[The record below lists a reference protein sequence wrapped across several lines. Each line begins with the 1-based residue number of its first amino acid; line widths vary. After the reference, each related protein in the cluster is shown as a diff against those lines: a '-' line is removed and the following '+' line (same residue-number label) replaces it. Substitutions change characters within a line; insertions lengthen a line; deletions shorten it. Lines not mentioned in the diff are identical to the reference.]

1 MQADNEET
9 LQMSKKLRIHVNNGG
24 YIMSETPINLNK
36 NEGPQSAAIRKAI
49 ELKRAKQEEYLEN
62 ELQVIAEYKLKIREI
77 EARYKDLCRAH
88 MLIYLE
94 LKREGWENIPVHY
107 RRSGHWFA

>member
-1 MQADNEET
+1 
-9 LQMSKKLRIHVNNGG
+9 MSKKMKMHVDNGG
-24 YIMSETPINLNK
+24 YIMSDKPIDLNK

-49 ELKRAKQEEYLEN
+49 ELKRAKQEAYLEN
-62 ELQVIAEYKLKIREI
+62 ELQVIADYKLKIRET

-107 RRSGHWFA
+107 RRPGHWFA